1 MNKIDL
7 REMLKRKLFEINQG
21 GNEILRRRVIE
32 DQISNYSIE
41 DVELILAKKKHL
53 YYDIKTNEKVYL
65 T

>member
-21 GNEILRRRVIE
+21 GNEILRKIVIN
-32 DQISNYSIE
+32 DVISNYTLE

-65 T
+65 S